1 MGKPFIR
8 NHQYN
13 LIKKQAGL
21 LQQACN
27 TVSDPKVVDSARYS
41 AQSKILEAF
50 PDATELQKQTLEKI
64 STLNTAG
71 EFQHYLRSLEPYMAE
86 FAQVTEKQLQ
96 KLFPKNKKLKV
107 PDLAAIDYRY
117 VTYLGW
123 TDIATNKL
131 FLVYHLNG
139 QLVGVE
145 GKYTPVNKKSICFLC
160 NRHEEVALFSA
171 VTKSKP
177 ANASPDYYKAIGNYL
192 CVNSDVCNMNITDVT
207 ALEKFIHD
215 VVGCHHES

>member
-1 MGKPFIR
+1 MFKPFIR

-13 LIKKQAGL
+13 LIKKQTGL
-21 LQQACN
+21 LQHACN
-27 TVSDPKVVDSARYS
+27 TVSDPKVVEAVRYS
-41 AQSKILEAF
+41 AQSKIMEAL
-50 PDATELQKQTLEKI
+50 PDANEHQKQTLEKV

-71 EFQHYLRSLEPYMAE
+71 EFHHYLSSLEPYMTE
-86 FAQVTEKQLQ
+86 FAHVTEKQIK
-96 KLFPKNKKLKV
+96 KLFPKIKKLKI
-107 PDLAAIDYRY
+107 PELAEIDSRY

-123 TDIATNKL
+123 IDIATNKL

-145 GKYTPVNKKSICFLC
+145 GKYTLANKKSFCLLC
-160 NRHEEVALFSA
+160 NRHEEVAFYL
-171 VTKSKP
+171 VNTKSKP

-192 CVNSDVCNMNITDVT
+192 CVNSETCNKNITDVT

-215 VVGCHHES
+215 VG